1 MIKKNMINHNYTEEE
16 IEKRYGISKDAYDAI
31 YKDIVYEVFEKAYKA
46 VKKKYDKTFIVLSC
60 IGMVCTILCLI
71 FMIVRAFGGF

>member
-1 MIKKNMINHNYTEEE
+1 MKNMINHNHTEEE

-46 VKKKYDKTFIVLSC
+46 VKKKYVKTSAVLSC
-60 IGMVCTILCLI
+60 VALACTILLLI
-71 FMIVRAFGGF
+71 FTIIRAFGGF

>member
-1 MIKKNMINHNYTEEE
+1 MKNMINHNYTEEE

-46 VKKKYDKTFIVLSC
+46 VKKKYDKTSAVLSC
-60 IGMVCTILCLI
+60 VALACTILLLI
-71 FMIVRAFGGF
+71 FTIIRAFGGF